1 MSRTEKER
9 IYDEQISPLVAKIIE
24 ICKTNKI
31 ATFANFRIGYD
42 KEVEEHLMCTTSLP
56 ISEDEEDNKMVSK
69 LSRVGVDGYDVVAPY
84 MAFTIT
90 TNKK

>member
-1 MSRTEKER
+1 MNRTEKEKV
-9 IYDEQISPLVAKIIE
+9 YDEQISPLMAKIIE
-24 ICKTNKI
+24 ICKANKI
-31 ATFANFRIGYD
+31 AAFANFRIGYD
-42 KEVEEHLMCTTSLP
+42 EQIEEHLMCTTSLP

-90 TNKK
+90 SNKQ